1 MVEDYKNWVKS
12 SYNTSITAGVLGIA
26 LGLERIIHKDF
37 DNALFIGTGFAALSL
52 VGLALGY
59 LIELENKK

>member
-1 MVEDYKNWVKS
+1 MVEDYRKWVKS
-12 SYNTSITAGVLGIA
+12 SYNTSIAAGLVGI
-26 LGLERIIHKDF
+26 GIGIERIIHKDL